1 MISVYGLGV
10 RLPSNCELSIILN
23 QRERAIKL
31 HNCRTHI
38 RRVTGDLSEL
48 DFANVKSFGLSLS
61 ISTAFMRAFVVCAR
75 CESTSVGGTCQ
86 RSRKATSTRSRSV
99 NQIWQYPYV
108 ITQRNAYKLR

>member
-61 ISTAFMRAFVVCAR
+61 ISTAFMSAFVVCAR
-75 CESTSVGGTCQ
+75 CEYTSVGRTCQ
-86 RSRKATSTRSRSV
+86 RSRKATSTIAGHA
-99 NQIWQYPYV
+99 Q
-108 ITQRNAYKLR
+108 